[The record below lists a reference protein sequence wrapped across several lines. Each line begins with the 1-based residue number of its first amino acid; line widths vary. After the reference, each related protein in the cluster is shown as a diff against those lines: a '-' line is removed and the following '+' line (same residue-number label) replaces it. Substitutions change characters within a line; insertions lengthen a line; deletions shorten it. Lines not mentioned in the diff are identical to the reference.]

1 MDCEVDQYWSIFGE
15 NPSSQRHQFNVNAT
29 DLSIQVTTLSVSEI
43 QHANCEINKNTVY
56 NQVLVFP
63 DYQIILMIR
72 PQKCRPDP
80 EREFRFN
87 KTNLHIKNRFPCIS
101 VRIERGPE

>member
-56 NQVLVFP
+56 NQVLYFR
-63 DYQIILMIR
+63 IIKL
-72 PQKCRPDP
+72 
-80 EREFRFN
+80 F
-87 KTNLHIKNRFPCIS
+87 L
-101 VRIERGPE
+101 